1 MSKKIKYPFRII
13 MCMIIIGLVELFLLH
28 IIDLL
33 YNSVHNNDAQ
43 STVRESSAY
52 SDFSFSEMKKAEVI
66 RVKDGDTY
74 VLNIDGEETT
84 VRLIGVDTPESVAP
98 SEYSK
103 ENTSEGTAISEIIKW
118 KLPQGTT
125 LYVEYDIEKTDKY
138 GRTLAYLYFEDGVM
152 VQEWLLQNGYA
163 QVMNIQPNTKYAAR
177 FAEIQS
183 NAADNKVGLWN
194 SLYYAA

>member
-103 ENTSEGTAISEIIKW
+103 ENTSEGEMISEIIKQ
-118 KLPQGTT
+118 KLLQRTT
-125 LYVEYDIEKTDKY
+125 LYVELDIEKNDKY

-163 QVMNIQPNTKYAAR
+163 QVMIIQPNTKYAAR